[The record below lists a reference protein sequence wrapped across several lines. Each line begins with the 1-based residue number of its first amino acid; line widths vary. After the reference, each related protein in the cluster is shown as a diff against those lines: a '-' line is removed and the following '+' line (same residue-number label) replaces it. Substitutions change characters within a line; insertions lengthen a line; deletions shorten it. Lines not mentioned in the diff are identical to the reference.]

1 MRMNTAIYNIYK
13 NRLNY
18 SIDLVFNTYNIDLV
32 FNKSIY
38 ISILRKNKK
47 VKIEIEKNHTLLYTF
62 YIKSYIFCR

>member
-1 MRMNTAIYNIYK
+1 MNTAIYNIYK

-18 SIDLVFNTYNIDLV
+18 RDHTYSIDLVS
-32 FNKSIY
+32 NKSIY

-47 VKIEIEKNHTLLYTF
+47 LKIEIEKNCTLLYTF